1 MQRSTDRI
9 LTTHV
14 GSLPRPA
21 ALRDALRARH
31 FGQAYDEAAFAR
43 LCADAVNEAV
53 AQQVAAG
60 IDIVSDGEMSKAAYT
75 SYVKHRMSGFSDA
88 PPPGK
93 TVPARPSNLADWA
106 DHPDFMAAYMQKRAP
121 ATVPPPCCTGPLSYT
136 DRRPL
141 EFDLANLKDAVQR
154 GGARAAF
161 MTAATPGVLVMF
173 QPNAYYSDEDSYVAA
188 LADAMRTEYEAI
200 HRAGFILQLDAP
212 DLAVGRLMWPEVKT
226 DADFIKIAERNLAAL
241 NHATANIP
249 PEAMRL
255 HICWGNYHGPHTHD
269 FPVAKLFGVLAKAR
283 PQALSF
289 EGANPRHDHE
299 WEDWR
304 SAKLPDDKILIPGV
318 IDSTVNF
325 VEHPRLVAQR
335 IARYADIV
343 GRERVIAGVDCG
355 FGTFGLQETTVFPS
369 IVWSKLKA
377 LSEGARMASERLWR
391 PRA

>member
-1 MQRSTDRI
+1 MQRSTERI

-31 FGQAYDEAAFAR
+31 FGQEYDEAAFAR
-43 LCADAVNEAV
+43 LSADAVNQAV
-53 AQQVAAG
+53 SQQVAAG

-93 TVPARPSNLADWA
+93 TLPARTSNLADWN
-106 DHPDFMAAYMQKRAP
+106 DHPDFMASYMEKRAP

-136 DRRPL
+136 DRRPI
-141 EFDLANLKDAVQR
+141 EVDLANLKDAVQR
-154 GGARAAF
+154 AGARTAF
-161 MTAATPGVLVMF
+161 MTAASPGVLVMF
-173 QPNAYYSDEDSYVAA
+173 QPNLYYPDEDAYVTA

-212 DLAVGRLMWPEVKT
+212 DLAVGRLMWPEAKI
-226 DADFIKIAERNLAAL
+226 DADFLKIAERNLAAL

-304 SAKLPDDKILIPGV
+304 NAKLPDDKILIPGV

-335 IARYADIV
+335 IGRYADIV

-355 FGTFGLQETTVFPS
+355 FGTFALQDTTVFPS

-377 LSEGARMASERLWR
+377 LAEGARMASEKLWGA
-391 PRA
+391 RA

>member
-31 FGQAYDEAAFAR
+31 LGQPYDAAAFAK
-43 LCADAVNEAV
+43 LCTDAVNEAV
-53 AQQVAAG
+53 AHQVAAG

-75 SYVKHRMSGFSDA
+75 SYVKHRMSGFSDG

-93 TVPARPSNLADWA
+93 TVPARPSNLADWT

-121 ATVPPPCCTGPLSYT
+121 ATVPPPYCTGPLSYT

-141 EFDLANLKDAVQR
+141 DIDIANLKAATQSA
-154 GGARAAF
+154 GARAAF
-161 MTAATPGVLVMF
+161 MTAASPGVLVMF
-173 QPNAYYSDEDSYVAA
+173 QPNAYYADEDKYLAA

-212 DLAVGRLMWPEVKT
+212 DLAVGRLMWPAVET
-226 DADFIKIAERNLAAL
+226 DADFLKIAERNLEAI

-249 PEAMRL
+249 PDAMRL
-255 HICWGNYHGPHTHD
+255 HLCWGNYHGPHTHD
-269 FPVAKLFGVLAKAR
+269 FPVAKLFGILAKAR
-283 PQALSF
+283 PQAISF

-304 SAKLPDDKILIPGV
+304 TARLPDDKVLIPGV
-318 IDSTVNF
+318 IDSTINF

-355 FGTFGLQETTVFPS
+355 FGTFALQDTQVFPS
-369 IVWSKLKA
+369 VVWSKLRA
-377 LSEGARMASERLWR
+377 LAEGARMASEQLWR
-391 PRA
+391 